1 VLNTEVEIT
10 EVLANFRE
18 IIGVQAQEIATLR
31 AVIKSLK
38 EQQVPLVPE
47 SPRKKED

>member
-1 VLNTEVEIT
+1 MLNTEVEIN

-18 IIGVQAQEIATLR
+18 IIGTQAQEIATLR

-38 EQQVPLVPE
+38 EQQMPPVPE
-47 SPRKKED
+47 IPRKKEN